1 MRTAAPP
8 ATSTLVR
15 RTSATLVTEGTRA
28 MPDTPVTVGIPVTV
42 DTRVTVGT
50 AGLGLEL
57 LGLALALV
65 LLGPLGLGPPALG
78 PGPGPVL
85 VLAGGRLDGA
95 AAAPAAAGVL
105 RRLPPLPPRRP

>member
-50 AGLGLEL
+50 AGLGLGPL
-57 LGLALALV
+57 VLGLALGPV
-65 LLGPLGLGPPALG
+65 PVLGPVL
-78 PGPGPVL
+78 VL

-95 AAAPAAAGVL
+95 GAAPAAAGVL
-105 RRLPPLPPRRP
+105 RRLPPLPP